1 MSEHSGEDAAGRRR
15 TSGLGAIVDL
25 GPELSDEEQAIR
37 ETVQRFA
44 ADRLAPQVDD
54 WWEAGGLPRSLAKEL
69 GSLGLL
75 GMSLTGYGCAGA
87 SPIAYGLACLELE
100 AVDSGLR
107 SFVSVQGS
115 LAMAAIWH
123 FGSEA
128 QKEHWLPAMAA
139 GEVVGCFGLTEP
151 DAGSD
156 PASMATTASPDGHE
170 WVLSGTKLW
179 ITNGTIA
186 DLAVVW
192 ARTPEGVRGFLV
204 PTDTPGFVA
213 NEVPRKLSLRAS
225 NTAELSLSDCRVPE
239 DHMLPGARSLRGPLT
254 CLDEARFGIA
264 FGVVGAARTCF
275 EAALTYAE
283 SRMAFGRPIA
293 AFQLTQRKLALM
305 AAELDRSLLLALH
318 LGKEKAAGRLRPEVV
333 SLGKMTNT
341 RAALE
346 IARTARTILGA
357 NGITLDYP
365 VLRHSANLESV
376 LTYEGT
382 EEVHSLILGQHLTG
396 ISAFT

>member
-1 MSEHSGEDAAGRRR
+1 MSEHSGEDAAGRPR

-25 GPELSDEEQAIR
+25 EPELSDEEQAIR

-44 ADRLAPQVDD
+44 ADRLAPHVDD

>member
-1 MSEHSGEDAAGRRR
+1 MSEHSGEHSRGRRT

-25 GPELSDEEQAIR
+25 EPELSDEEQAIR

>member
-396 ISAFT
+396 ISAFN

>member
-1 MSEHSGEDAAGRRR
+1 MSEHSGEDAAGRPR

-25 GPELSDEEQAIR
+25 EPELSDEEQAIR

-44 ADRLAPQVDD
+44 ADRLAPHVDD

-396 ISAFT
+396 ISAFN